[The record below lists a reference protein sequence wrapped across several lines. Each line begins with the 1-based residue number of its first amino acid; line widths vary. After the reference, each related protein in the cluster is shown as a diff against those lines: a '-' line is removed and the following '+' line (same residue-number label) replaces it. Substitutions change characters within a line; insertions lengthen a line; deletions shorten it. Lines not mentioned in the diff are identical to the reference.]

1 MKKTRI
7 IWGKENRLIYSDAI
21 AYYKYYDYPGKIIM
35 EHPYIRENDDR
46 KYRGYLYMTDDVKE
60 YVLNHMVNI
69 IRNGG
74 LPNKPMTF
82 LSEQEVLI

>member
-1 MKKTRI
+1 
-7 IWGKENRLIYSDAI
+7 
-21 AYYKYYDYPGKIIM
+21 
-35 EHPYIRENDDR
+35 
-46 KYRGYLYMTDDVKE
+46 
-60 YVLNHMVNI
+60 MVNI